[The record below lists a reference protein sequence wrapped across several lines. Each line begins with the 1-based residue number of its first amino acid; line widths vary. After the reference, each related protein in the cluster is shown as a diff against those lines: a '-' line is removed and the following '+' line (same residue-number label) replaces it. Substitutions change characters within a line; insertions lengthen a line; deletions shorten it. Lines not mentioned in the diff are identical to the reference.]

1 MREVEEI
8 SLSSA
13 ETQAFAGP
21 ISPTIVARQASL
33 TSPCLRLHLYMLYH
47 VWKMRVRR
55 YDVWLKVCIVKLLI
69 LTLAG
74 RTRSNHLA
82 NVVCCMTSTRLR
94 PSSPSSH
101 HPDLWQEV
109 WVPPLAERQV
119 SRPPSCCSR
128 RRRTAAG
135 SLLGAAGRSPALR
148 WRMGGMSPRLAVVAK
163 SLRVGVLW
171 VFVVEVAESRG
182 GEFGCFS
189 KLSEE
194 VTAPLSLRCY
204 QSFAR

>member
-1 MREVEEI
+1 
-8 SLSSA
+8 
-13 ETQAFAGP
+13 
-21 ISPTIVARQASL
+21 
-33 TSPCLRLHLYMLYH
+33 
-47 VWKMRVRR
+47 MRVRR
-55 YDVWLKVCIVKLLI
+55 YDVWLKVFIVKLLI

-74 RTRSNHLA
+74 LAQKNDLA

-94 PSSPSSH
+94 SSSPSSH
-101 HPDLWQEV
+101 HPDLWREV

-119 SRPPSCCSR
+119 SRPLSCCSRR

-171 VFVVEVAESRG
+171 VFVVGVAESRG

-194 VTAPLSLRCY
+194 VIAPLSLRCY
-204 QSFAR
+204 QSFGR